1 MKTEMKSSLKLF
13 MRPFLVVLGFMLLYA
28 LVHAVLGFYG
38 EKDSASIS
46 QNLEKTEI
54 ERQNSALSPKQEE
67 ANTTTTAT
75 EENPTKD
82 SPLPLETATQKQ
94 ENKQEIK
101 QETKQE
107 NKQETKQE
115 NKQETKQENKQ
126 ETKQENKQETKQEN
140 KQETKQ
146 EQEKENEPKQNSAS
160 SVQNNQKT
168 PTTPTIGKKPLE
180 YKVAVSGV
188 NVRAFPSTKGKILG
202 SLAKDKSVKVLEIQN
217 DWAKIEFSNET
228 KGYVFLK
235 LLKKAE

>member
-13 MRPFLVVLGFMLLYA
+13 MRPLLVVLAFMLLYA
-28 LVHAVLGFYG
+28 LAHAALGFYVK
-38 EKDSASIS
+38 KDSAPI
-46 QNLEKTEI
+46 NPNAEKTEI

-67 ANTTTTAT
+67 ANTATTIA

-82 SPLPLETATQKQ
+82 TAPPLETTVQKQ
-94 ENKQEIK
+94 E
-101 QETKQE
+101 T
-107 NKQETKQE
+107 
-115 NKQETKQENKQ
+115 
-126 ETKQENKQETKQEN
+126 

-146 EQEKENEPKQNSAS
+146 EQEKETKPKQNSTS
-160 SVQNNQKT
+160 PTQNNQKT
-168 PTTPTIGKKPLE
+168 PTTSTMGKKPLE

-202 SLAKDKSVKVLEIQN
+202 LLLKNKSVKVLEIQN
-217 DWAKIEFSNET
+217 DWAEIEFSNKT

>member
-1 MKTEMKSSLKLF
+1 MKSSLKLF
-13 MRPFLVVLGFMLLYA
+13 VRPFLVVLGFMLLYA
-28 LVHAVLGFYG
+28 LAHAALGFYG

-94 ENKQEIK
+94 E
-101 QETKQE
+101 
-107 NKQETKQE
+107 
-115 NKQETKQENKQ
+115 
-126 ETKQENKQETKQEN
+126 
-140 KQETKQ
+140 TKQ

-160 SVQNNQKT
+160 PIQNNQKT

-180 YKVAVSGV
+180 YKAAVNSV

-202 SLAKDKSVKVLEIQN
+202 SLAKNKSVKVLEIQN

>member
-13 MRPFLVVLGFMLLYA
+13 VRPFLVVLAFMLLYA
-28 LVHAVLGFYG
+28 LVHAALGFYAK
-38 EKDSASIS
+38 KDSDSIS
-46 QNLEKTEI
+46 QNLEKTEM
-54 ERQNSALSPKQEE
+54 EHQNSALSPKQEE
-67 ANTTTTAT
+67 ANMPPTAT

-82 SPLPLETATQKQ
+82 PPLPLEATTQ
-94 ENKQEIK
+94 
-101 QETKQE
+101 
-107 NKQETKQE
+107 
-115 NKQETKQENKQ
+115 
-126 ETKQENKQETKQEN
+126 KQEN

-160 SVQNNQKT
+160 PIQNHQKT
-168 PTTPTIGKKPLE
+168 LSTPAIGQKPLE

-202 SLAKDKSVKVLEIQN
+202 LLAKDKSVKVLEIQN
-217 DWAKIEFSNET
+217 DWAEIEFSNKT

>member
-1 MKTEMKSSLKLF
+1 
-13 MRPFLVVLGFMLLYA
+13 MLLYA
-28 LVHAVLGFYG
+28 LVHAALGFYG

-46 QNLEKTEI
+46 QNLEKTRI
-54 ERQNSALSPKQEE
+54 ERQNSTLSPKQEE

-94 ENKQEIK
+94 EIKQEI
-101 QETKQE
+101 
-107 NKQETKQE
+107 
-115 NKQETKQENKQ
+115 
-126 ETKQENKQETKQEN
+126 

-146 EQEKENEPKQNSAS
+146 EQEKENESKQNSAS
-160 SVQNNQKT
+160 PAQNNQKT
-168 PTTPTIGKKPLE
+168 LSTPTIGKKPLE
-180 YKVAVSGV
+180 YKAAVNSV

-202 SLAKDKSVKVLEIQN
+202 SLAKNKSVKVLEIQN

>member
-13 MRPFLVVLGFMLLYA
+13 AQPLLVVLAFMLLYA
-28 LVHAVLGFYG
+28 LVHATLGFYG

-46 QNLEKTEI
+46 QKLEKTEI

-67 ANTTTTAT
+67 TNTATTAT

-82 SPLPLETATQKQ
+82 PPLPLETATQ
-94 ENKQEIK
+94 
-101 QETKQE
+101 
-107 NKQETKQE
+107 
-115 NKQETKQENKQ
+115 KQENKQ

-160 SVQNNQKT
+160 TVQNNQKT
-168 PTTPTIGKKPLE
+168 LSTPTIGKKPLE
-180 YKVAVSGV
+180 YKTAVNSV

-202 SLAKDKSVKVLEIQN
+202 SLAKNKSVKVLEIQN

>member
-1 MKTEMKSSLKLF
+1 M
-13 MRPFLVVLGFMLLYA
+13 LYA
-28 LVHAVLGFYG
+28 LAHAALGFYG

-54 ERQNSALSPKQEE
+54 ERQNSTLSPKQEE
-67 ANTTTTAT
+67 TNTTTTAT

-82 SPLPLETATQKQ
+82 PPLPLETATQ
-94 ENKQEIK
+94 
-101 QETKQE
+101 
-107 NKQETKQE
+107 
-115 NKQETKQENKQ
+115 
-126 ETKQENKQETKQEN
+126 KQENKQETKQEN

-146 EQEKENEPKQNSAS
+146 EQEKENESKQNSAS
-160 SVQNNQKT
+160 PIQNHQKT
-168 PTTPTIGKKPLE
+168 LSTPTIGKKPLE
-180 YKVAVSGV
+180 YKTAVNSV

-202 SLAKDKSVKVLEIQN
+202 SLAKNKSVKVLEIQN

>member
-13 MRPFLVVLGFMLLYA
+13 MRPLLVVLAFMLLYA
-28 LVHAVLGFYG
+28 LAHAALGFYVK
-38 EKDSASIS
+38 KDSAPIS
-46 QNLEKTEI
+46 PNVEKTET

-75 EENPTKD
+75 EESPTKD
-82 SPLPLETATQKQ
+82 TAPPLETTAQ
-94 ENKQEIK
+94 E
-101 QETKQE
+101 
-107 NKQETKQE
+107 
-115 NKQETKQENKQ
+115 
-126 ETKQENKQETKQEN
+126 QEN

-146 EQEKENEPKQNSAS
+146 EQEKENEPKQNSVPP
-160 SVQNNQKT
+160 VQNNQKT
-168 PTTPTIGKKPLE
+168 PTISTMGKKPLE

-202 SLAKDKSVKVLEIQN
+202 LLAKNKSVKVLEIQN
-217 DWAKIEFSNET
+217 DWAEIEFSNKT

>member
-28 LVHAVLGFYG
+28 LAHVALGFYG

-54 ERQNSALSPKQEE
+54 ERQNSTLSPKQEE

-94 ENKQEIK
+94 E
-101 QETKQE
+101 T
-107 NKQETKQE
+107 
-115 NKQETKQENKQ
+115 
-126 ETKQENKQETKQEN
+126 

-146 EQEKENEPKQNSAS
+146 EQEKENEPKQNSAPPI
-160 SVQNNQKT
+160 QNNQKAL
-168 PTTPTIGKKPLE
+168 TTPIIGKKPLE
-180 YKVAVSGV
+180 YKAAVSGV

-202 SLAKDKSVKVLEIQN
+202 SLAKNKSVKVLEIQN

>member
-1 MKTEMKSSLKLF
+1 MKSSLKLF

-28 LVHAVLGFYG
+28 LVHVALGFYAK
-38 EKDSASIS
+38 KDSASIS
-46 QNLEKTEI
+46 QNLEKTEM
-54 ERQNSALSPKQEE
+54 ERQNSVLSPKQEE

-82 SPLPLETATQKQ
+82 PPLPLETATQKQ
-94 ENKQEIK
+94 E
-101 QETKQE
+101 T
-107 NKQETKQE
+107 
-115 NKQETKQENKQ
+115 
-126 ETKQENKQETKQEN
+126 

-160 SVQNNQKT
+160 PIQNHQKT
-168 PTTPTIGKKPLE
+168 PITPTIGKKPLE

-188 NVRAFPSTKGKILG
+188 NVRAFPSTKSKILG

>member
-28 LVHAVLGFYG
+28 LAHAALGFYAK
-38 EKDSASIS
+38 KDSASIS

-67 ANTTTTAT
+67 TNTTTTAT

-82 SPLPLETATQKQ
+82 SPLPLETATQ
-94 ENKQEIK
+94 
-101 QETKQE
+101 
-107 NKQETKQE
+107 
-115 NKQETKQENKQ
+115 
-126 ETKQENKQETKQEN
+126 KQETKQEN

-160 SVQNNQKT
+160 PIQNNQKT
-168 PTTPTIGKKPLE
+168 LSTPTIGKKPLE
-180 YKVAVSGV
+180 YKAAVNSV

-202 SLAKDKSVKVLEIQN
+202 SLAKNKSVKVLEIQN

>member
-13 MRPFLVVLGFMLLYA
+13 AQPLLVVLAFMLLYA
-28 LVHAVLGFYG
+28 LVHVALGFYG
-38 EKDSASIS
+38 EKDSTSIS
-46 QNLEKTEI
+46 QNLEKTET
-54 ERQNSALSPKQEE
+54 ERQNSALPAKQEE
-67 ANTTTTAT
+67 TNTTTTAT

-82 SPLPLETATQKQ
+82 SPLPLETATQ
-94 ENKQEIK
+94 
-101 QETKQE
+101 
-107 NKQETKQE
+107 
-115 NKQETKQENKQ
+115 KQ

-146 EQEKENEPKQNSAS
+146 EQEKENEPKQNSAPPI
-160 SVQNNQKT
+160 QNNQKT
-168 PTTPTIGKKPLE
+168 LSTPTIGKKPLE

-202 SLAKDKSVKVLEIQN
+202 SLAKNKSVKVLEIQN

>member
-13 MRPFLVVLGFMLLYA
+13 VRPFLVVLGFMLLYA
-28 LVHAVLGFYG
+28 LAHAALGFYVK
-38 EKDSASIS
+38 KDSVQIN
-46 QNLEKTEI
+46 QNLEKTET

-67 ANTTTTAT
+67 ANMPPTAT

-82 SPLPLETATQKQ
+82 PPLPLETATQKQ
-94 ENKQEIK
+94 E
-101 QETKQE
+101 T
-107 NKQETKQE
+107 
-115 NKQETKQENKQ
+115 
-126 ETKQENKQETKQEN
+126 

-160 SVQNNQKT
+160 PIQNNQKT
-168 PTTPTIGKKPLE
+168 PTTPLMGKKPLE

>member
-1 MKTEMKSSLKLF
+1 MKTEMKSFLKLF
-13 MRPFLVVLGFMLLYA
+13 AQPLLVVLGFMLLYA
-28 LVHAVLGFYG
+28 LVHAALGFYAK
-38 EKDSASIS
+38 KDSTC
-46 QNLEKTEI
+46 QNLEKSEI

-67 ANTTTTAT
+67 ANTATTAT
-75 EENPTKD
+75 EENPAKD
-82 SPLPLETATQKQ
+82 SPLPLETTTQEK
-94 ENKQEIK
+94 
-101 QETKQE
+101 
-107 NKQETKQE
+107 
-115 NKQETKQENKQ
+115 
-126 ETKQENKQETKQEN
+126 EN

-160 SVQNNQKT
+160 PTQNHQKT

-202 SLAKDKSVKVLEIQN
+202 SLLKNKSVKVLEIQN
-217 DWAKIEFSNET
+217 DWAKIEFSNQT

>member
-1 MKTEMKSSLKLF
+1 MKSSLKLF

-28 LVHAVLGFYG
+28 LVHAALGFYAK
-38 EKDSASIS
+38 KDSTSIS

-54 ERQNSALSPKQEE
+54 ERQNSTLSSKQEE
-67 ANTTTTAT
+67 TNTTTTAT
-75 EENPTKD
+75 EENSAKD
-82 SPLPLETATQKQ
+82 PPLPLETPTQKQ
-94 ENKQEIK
+94 E
-101 QETKQE
+101 T
-107 NKQETKQE
+107 
-115 NKQETKQENKQ
+115 
-126 ETKQENKQETKQEN
+126 

-160 SVQNNQKT
+160 HTQNNQKT
-168 PTTPTIGKKPLE
+168 LSTPTIGKKPLE
-180 YKVAVSGV
+180 YKAAVNSV

-202 SLAKDKSVKVLEIQN
+202 SLAKNKSVKVLEIQN

>member
-1 MKTEMKSSLKLF
+1 MKSSLKLF

-28 LVHAVLGFYG
+28 LAHAALGFYG

-54 ERQNSALSPKQEE
+54 ERQNSVLSPKQEE

-82 SPLPLETATQKQ
+82 PPLPLETATQ
-94 ENKQEIK
+94 
-101 QETKQE
+101 
-107 NKQETKQE
+107 
-115 NKQETKQENKQ
+115 
-126 ETKQENKQETKQEN
+126 KQETKQEN

-146 EQEKENEPKQNSAS
+146 EQEKENESKQNSAS
-160 SVQNNQKT
+160 PIQNHQKT
-168 PTTPTIGKKPLE
+168 LSTSTIGKKPLE
-180 YKVAVSGV
+180 YKAAVNSV

-202 SLAKDKSVKVLEIQN
+202 SLAKNKSVKVLEIQN

>member
-1 MKTEMKSSLKLF
+1 MKSSLKLF
-13 MRPFLVVLGFMLLYA
+13 MRPFLVVLAFMLLYA
-28 LVHAVLGFYG
+28 LAHAALGFYVK
-38 EKDSASIS
+38 KDSAPI
-46 QNLEKTEI
+46 NPNVEKTET

-82 SPLPLETATQKQ
+82 PLLPLETTAQ
-94 ENKQEIK
+94 EK
-101 QETKQE
+101 ET
-107 NKQETKQE
+107 
-115 NKQETKQENKQ
+115 
-126 ETKQENKQETKQEN
+126 

-146 EQEKENEPKQNSAS
+146 EQEKENEPKQDSVS
-160 SVQNNQKT
+160 PVQNDQKA
-168 PTTPTIGKKPLE
+168 PTTSTMGKKPLE

-202 SLAKDKSVKVLEIQN
+202 LLLKNKSVKVLEIQN
-217 DWAKIEFSNET
+217 DWAEIEFSNKT

>member
-13 MRPFLVVLGFMLLYA
+13 VRPFLVVLGFMLLYA
-28 LVHAVLGFYG
+28 LMHATLGFYAK
-38 EKDSASIS
+38 KDSASIS

-67 ANTTTTAT
+67 ANTATTTT

-94 ENKQEIK
+94 E
-101 QETKQE
+101 T
-107 NKQETKQE
+107 
-115 NKQETKQENKQ
+115 
-126 ETKQENKQETKQEN
+126 

-160 SVQNNQKT
+160 PTQNHQKT
-168 PTTPTIGKKPLE
+168 LSAPTIGKKPLE
-180 YKVAVSGV
+180 YKAAVNSV

-202 SLAKDKSVKVLEIQN
+202 SLAKNKSVKVLEIQN